1 MKKTRKVLSIVTV
14 VVLVLYFSSMAVL
27 YGNMKDTVKANIYD
41 EASTSAEEFNNN
53 SYEDL
58 ENFVKQLPRV
68 VILDN
73 IMDKTELENKLRTE
87 FEK

>member
-41 EASTSAEEFNNN
+41 EAT
-53 SYEDL
+53 
-58 ENFVKQLPRV
+58 
-68 VILDN
+68 
-73 IMDKTELENKLRTE
+73 
-87 FEK
+87 

>member
-53 SYEDL
+53 SYENL
-58 ENFVKQLPRV
+58 ENFVS
-68 VILDN
+68 
-73 IMDKTELENKLRTE
+73 
-87 FEK
+87 